1 MMSFLFS
8 NGPALAL
15 CAVRHGAGGTVLPQ
29 EADAMHCAQI
39 RPRHAASLR
48 LTGRS
53 GILDTC
59 EWAVQTTGS
68 ANEALPSRPHRR
80 PNAASRAATQ
90 RRRDIV
96 ISIERVGH
104 VFRTKGRRVQALLET
119 DLRISEREFLTIV
132 GPSGCGKSTLMNLI
146 VGLFPASTGEILYR
160 GKRHSGVNRSIG
172 YVTQADNLYPWRTL
186 RKNIE
191 FPLELRGVPA
201 RERRERSQHLIQR
214 VGLAGFEDS
223 YPHELS
229 GGMRQRANIVRTLAY
244 EPEVILMD
252 EPFGPLDAQTRLI
265 LQNQLLELW
274 QEERKTIIFITHDLG
289 EAVAL
294 ADRVVVMSA
303 RPGRIKTDRA
313 GADSAPAQ
321 LVRNSHR
328 RAVPRNL
335 SHAVAE
341 PGGRGQEGSRAVAST
356 DLNAA
361 APRRYPRALPMS
373 RTTSGRGRPR
383 SGAKNGS

>member
-1 MMSFLFS
+1 MSSSAGVAQTTDADAPESAPL
-8 NGPALAL
+8 P
-15 CAVRHGAGGTVLPQ
+15 HGAL
-29 EADAMHCAQI
+29 
-39 RPRHAASLR
+39 
-48 LTGRS
+48 
-53 GILDTC
+53 
-59 EWAVQTTGS
+59 
-68 ANEALPSRPHRR
+68 
-80 PNAASRAATQ
+80 
-90 RRRDIV
+90 
-96 ISIERVGH
+96 ISIQRVGH

-119 DLRISEREFLTIV
+119 SLQINEQEFLTIV

-146 VGLFPASTGEILYR
+146 VGLYKASSGEILYR
-160 GKRHSGVNRSIG
+160 GKRHNGVNRAIG

-201 RERRERSQHLIQR
+201 RERRARSQHLIHR
-214 VGLAGFEDS
+214 VGLSGFEDS

-274 QEERKTIIFITHDLG
+274 QEEKKTIIFITHDLG

-303 RPGRIKTDRA
+303 RPGQIKA
-313 GADSAPAQ
+313 IAP
-321 LVRNSHR
+321 VPISR
-328 RAVPRNL
+328 PRNL
-335 SHAVAE
+335 FEIHKDERFLATYQSLWHSLEEEVKKGAA
-341 PGGRGQEGSRAVAST
+341 QWQSR
-356 DLNAA
+356 N
-361 APRRYPRALPMS
+361 
-373 RTTSGRGRPR
+373 
-383 SGAKNGS
+383 